1 MPPFFAYL
9 DGSTQKWKRN
19 IAQKKS
25 FTQCRVENENI
36 QNTIAYEKTTNR
48 IQKFFN
54 QFSQKLLTFT
64 YVEFIILCEGETF
77 AHFFVLRVF
86 RNDVWCPFNPVFTN
100 ELLLLQSSPHCVVR
114 FGGRMGKL
122 RRAMPSV
129 RFRPFPL
136 LPHRQIYLFL
146 RRLAKGVNYDR
157 NETLQEKSYLQ
168 RQKHG

>member
-1 MPPFFAYL
+1 M
-9 DGSTQKWKRN
+9 
-19 IAQKKS
+19 
-25 FTQCRVENENI
+25 
-36 QNTIAYEKTTNR
+36 
-48 IQKFFN
+48 
-54 QFSQKLLTFT
+54 FSVLFVKN
-64 YVEFIILCEGETF
+64 VEFIILCEGKPS
-77 AHFFVLRVF
+77 HIFFVLRVF

-146 RRLAKGVNYDR
+146 RCLAKGVNYDR

>member
-1 MPPFFAYL
+1 MGRQASTLVPFYVTIFCLVCQWFLQLLYFL
-9 DGSTQKWKRN
+9 FCKR
-19 IAQKKS
+19 
-25 FTQCRVENENI
+25 RV
-36 QNTIAYEKTTNR
+36 YYFMR
-48 IQKFFN
+48 R
-54 QFSQKLLTFT
+54 
-64 YVEFIILCEGETF
+64 ETF

-129 RFRPFPL
+129 RFRPFLL

>member
-1 MPPFFAYL
+1 MFQFFLLFCCQA
-9 DGSTQKWKRN
+9 
-19 IAQKKS
+19 S
-25 FTQCRVENENI
+25 FAVSQQPIYNTTTAFFRQLFLQSFFDFFMVRRV
-36 QNTIAYEKTTNR
+36 YYFMR
-48 IQKFFN
+48 R
-54 QFSQKLLTFT
+54 
-64 YVEFIILCEGETF
+64 ETF

-122 RRAMPSV
+122 RRATTSV

>member
-1 MPPFFAYL
+1 M
-9 DGSTQKWKRN
+9 R
-19 IAQKKS
+19 
-25 FTQCRVENENI
+25 R
-36 QNTIAYEKTTNR
+36 
-48 IQKFFN
+48 
-54 QFSQKLLTFT
+54 
-64 YVEFIILCEGETF
+64 ETF

-86 RNDVWCPFNPVFTN
+86 RDNVRCPFNPVFTN

-157 NETLQEKSYLQ
+157 NETLQEKSHVQ

>member
-1 MPPFFAYL
+1 MRQVTY
-9 DGSTQKWKRN
+9 
-19 IAQKKS
+19 I
-25 FTQCRVENENI
+25 
-36 QNTIAYEKTTNR
+36 
-48 IQKFFN
+48 IQKN
-54 QFSQKLLTFT
+54 FSFVNRKNYTCFVFLLS
-64 YVEFIILCEGETF
+64 VEFIILCEGKPS
-77 AHFFVLRVF
+77 HIFFVLRVF

>member
-1 MPPFFAYL
+1 MLSHCSYIVPLHAFFV
-9 DGSTQKWKRN
+9 N
-19 IAQKKS
+19 
-25 FTQCRVENENI
+25 N
-36 QNTIAYEKTTNR
+36 
-48 IQKFFN
+48 
-54 QFSQKLLTFT
+54 FSLTFCGNLFF
-64 YVEFIILCEGETF
+64 VEFIILCEGKPS
-77 AHFFVLRVF
+77 HIFFVLRMF
-86 RNDVWCPFNPVFTN
+86 RDNVRCPFNPVFTN
-100 ELLLLQSSPHCVVR
+100 ELLLLQSYPHCFVR

-122 RRAMPSV
+122 RRAIPSV

>member
-1 MPPFFAYL
+1 MFFSSYCFSVVGGL
-9 DGSTQKWKRN
+9 SVILRYSTY
-19 IAQKKS
+19 
-25 FTQCRVENENI
+25 
-36 QNTIAYEKTTNR
+36 TIV
-48 IQKFFN
+48 IILQLFN
-54 QFSQKLLTFT
+54 QYVKQFYRFT
-64 YVEFIILCEGETF
+64 YICCRNVEFIILCEGKPS
-77 AHFFVLRVF
+77 HIFFVLRVF